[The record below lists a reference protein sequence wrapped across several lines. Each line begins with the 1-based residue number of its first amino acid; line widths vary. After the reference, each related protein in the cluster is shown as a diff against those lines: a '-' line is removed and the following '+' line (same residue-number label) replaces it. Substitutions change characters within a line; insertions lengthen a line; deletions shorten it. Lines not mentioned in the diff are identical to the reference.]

1 MKTSRAFALAATALA
16 LGFLASRW
24 CAAQSQNQS
33 HVKEPASYDFGAL
46 QQLESFVTYLQETK
60 QTNTLQRFNDY
71 MNASLASRH
80 YADLGMTLG
89 ILQRL
94 RDGRTN
100 TAYDLLEGQLDTAI
114 IGFVN
119 SYREL
124 PPSAQKNSGL
134 KVLQQASDYRAK
146 FPFTHPYAEVDTAV
160 AAAFNILGEK
170 GIK

>member
-1 MKTSRAFALAATALA
+1 M
-16 LGFLASRW
+16 GFLGERTGSPLKYRLLL
-24 CAAQSQNQS
+24 N
-33 HVKEPASYDFGAL
+33 SYG
-46 QQLESFVTYLQETK
+46 
-60 QTNTLQRFNDY
+60 
-71 MNASLASRH
+71 
-80 YADLGMTLG
+80 LG